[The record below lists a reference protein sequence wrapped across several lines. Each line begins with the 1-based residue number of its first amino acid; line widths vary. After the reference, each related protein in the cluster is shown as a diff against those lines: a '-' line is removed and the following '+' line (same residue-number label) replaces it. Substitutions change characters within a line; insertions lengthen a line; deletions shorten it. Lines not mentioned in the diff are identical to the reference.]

1 MPGETAS
8 TLKEYTGRTANHNH
22 LEITEDNI
30 TKTDSENNQQ
40 TTIPKETSTVTKSST
55 IYFDPLP
62 SVFILIFVGMSF
74 VISMVISFAYNS
86 LLIQIGTFILTL
98 LIMLL
103 MLQPQKAPKLT
114 IENTTTGD
122 KISLTLSEAQYKKII
137 E

>member
-22 LEITEDNI
+22 LEITETEI
-30 TKTDSENNQQ
+30 TKTDSKNNQQ
-40 TTIPKETSTVTKSST
+40 TTVPKETSTITTSST

-62 SVFILIFVGMSF
+62 GVFIILFVGMSF
-74 VISMVISFAYNS
+74 VMSMVISFAYNS
-86 LLIQIGTFILTL
+86 LLIQIGTFIITL

-103 MLQPQKAPKLT
+103 MLQPQKAPQLT
-114 IENTTTGD
+114 IEDGKTGN
-122 KISLTLSEAQYKKII
+122 KISLTLSETQYEKIV